1 MSLKDKPEG
10 GVLVPLSRGSVRPVD
25 ARKFAGVRLE
35 MRGAGRYLLVVNTL
49 AGEFTAP
56 IDAKEGWSELRVPFT
71 ALVATKP
78 GRGDAPSWRGD
89 DLVQVR
95 SEEHTSELQSL
106 MRISYAVFCLK
117 KKKKHRE
124 NRTAQRKQ

>member
-1 MSLKDKPEG
+1 
-10 GVLVPLSRGSVRPVD
+10 
-25 ARKFAGVRLE
+25 

-89 DLVQVR
+89 DLVQVGVVVQR
-95 SEEHTSELQSL
+95 DSGASAWGEIDNLCFYL
-106 MRISYAVFCLK
+106 RGA
-117 KKKKHRE
+117 RRD
-124 NRTAQRKQ
+124 RTRTRLNSSH